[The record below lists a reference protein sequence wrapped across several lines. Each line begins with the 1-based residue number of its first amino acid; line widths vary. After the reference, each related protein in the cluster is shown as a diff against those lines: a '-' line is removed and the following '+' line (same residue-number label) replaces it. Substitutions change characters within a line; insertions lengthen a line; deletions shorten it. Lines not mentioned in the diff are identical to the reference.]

1 MDDRWTIYVAVRFW
15 PHTRKHYILISLF
28 LNRSFKKLLGLL
40 QSPHL
45 DVRMAAG
52 ETLALVLECGRAHDE
67 EFLEEYLN
75 DLIDAVKQLA
85 TDSHK
90 YRAKRDRKAQRATF
104 RDVLRYLEV
113 SFRLSNN
120 EFIHI

>member
-1 MDDRWTIYVAVRFW
+1 
-15 PHTRKHYILISLF
+15 
-28 LNRSFKKLLGLL
+28 
-40 QSPHL
+40 
-45 DVRMAAG
+45 MAAG

-120 EFIHI
+120 EFYIFKEVFVQTSCSVFRVYFLKHNLTINFVK